1 MNNITKKSLILILVV
16 LLVDQ
21 LLKIYIKTNYT
32 YNQITF
38 LLGLDWARLHFVEN
52 KGMAF
57 GWEIDWTYG
66 KLLLSLFRI
75 VAISLLFVYI
85 KQLIKE
91 GFGFRLVSCFVLIL
105 AGAIGNM
112 IDSAFYG
119 LIFNE
124 SLFSEPAQWTIG
136 NPDVSGYAGF
146 LHGRVVDMFHFP
158 IINGTAPEWMPF
170 IGGEHVE
177 FFKPIF
183 NVADAAISI
192 GVFNLI
198 AFNFNYFKS
207 TEEPKGTEETMT
219 SQEEASE

>member
-1 MNNITKKSLILILVV
+1 MNNITKKSLILIFIV

-32 YNQITF
+32 YGQIHYIF
-38 LLGLDWARLHFVEN
+38 GLQWARLHFVEN

-57 GWEIDWTYG
+57 GWEIGVSYG

-75 VAISLLFVYI
+75 AAIGLLAYYV

-91 GFGFRLVSCFVLIL
+91 GNSFRLISCFVLIL

-124 SLFSEPAQWTIG
+124 SLYSSTASWTIG
-136 NPDVSGYAGF
+136 NPDISGYASF

-158 IINGTAPEWMPF
+158 IINGYAPEWMPL

-183 NVADAAISI
+183 NVADTAISI
-192 GVFNLI
+192 GVFNLL
-198 AFNFNYFKS
+198 AFNFSYFKTPKDEAEDKAEPVNQ
-207 TEEPKGTEETMT
+207 TEEE
-219 SQEEASE
+219 

>member
-1 MNNITKKSLILILVV
+1 MNSITKKSLILIFIV
-16 LLVDQ
+16 LLIDQ

-38 LLGLDWARLHFVEN
+38 LFGLDWARIHFVEN

-75 VAISLLFVYI
+75 VAISLLVVYI

-91 GFGFRLVSCFVLIL
+91 GFGFSLISCFVLIL

-112 IDSAFYG
+112 IDSAIYG
-119 LIFNE
+119 LVFNE
-124 SLFSEPAQWTIG
+124 SLFSEPAQWTIN
-136 NPDVSGYAGF
+136 NPDVKGYADF

-158 IINGTAPEWMPF
+158 IINGTAPEWMPI
-170 IGGEHVE
+170 IGGKHVE

-192 GVFNLI
+192 GVFNLLL
-198 AFNFNYFKS
+198 FNFSYFKS
-207 TEEPKGTEETMT
+207 NEVPKGTEETQ
-219 SQEEASE
+219 SSKEEVSE